1 MENLGLPRLCKV
13 PKWYI
18 SQGGWL
24 SLLVI
29 DGMSPPCHFLKTVPV
44 PLCTSL
50 VGNSSAARSI
60 QLALNFALGTI

>member
-1 MENLGLPRLCKV
+1 MKNLGLPWLCKV
-13 PKWYI
+13 QKWNI

-29 DGMSPPCHFLKTVPV
+29 DGMSPPCHFLKTVLV
-44 PLCTSL
+44 PLSTSL

-60 QLALNFALGTI
+60 QIALNFTLGTI